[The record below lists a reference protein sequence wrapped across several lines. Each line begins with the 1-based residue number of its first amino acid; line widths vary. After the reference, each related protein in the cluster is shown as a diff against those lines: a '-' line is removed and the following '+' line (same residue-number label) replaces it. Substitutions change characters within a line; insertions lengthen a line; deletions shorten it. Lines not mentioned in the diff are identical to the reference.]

1 MSFEVRPLAPE
12 HAVAAAAIHAE
23 GQEHTFLTSLG
34 QAFLRALYAGMASSA
49 HCFGYVALD
58 MGSHV
63 GLPQHVGQPQGGQQV
78 IGVVTGTVDSGAV
91 FKDLILRRGLRL
103 ILPVAGAMLRHPSLV
118 PKVFKT
124 ALYPAQTKGSAG
136 EAELLFIG
144 TRADRRG
151 EGVGRALFHA
161 LAEEMR
167 RRGMRVMGLTVDDD
181 NESAKRFYLHNG
193 MRPARAGAV
202 TRGGPYFTL
211 YGRRMQ
217 WFVLPLRD
225 EGGIDDGRSVG

>member
-58 MGSHV
+58 VGSHV
-63 GLPQHVGQPQGGQQV
+63 GLPQGGQQV

-103 ILPVAGAMLRHPSLV
+103 ILPVARAMLRHPSLV

-144 TRADRRG
+144 TRADRRS

-167 RRGMRVMGLTVDDD
+167 RRGMRAMGLTVDDE
-181 NESAKRFYLHNG
+181 NESAKRFYLRNG

-202 TRGGPYFTL
+202 TRGDPYFTL

-217 WFVLPLRD
+217 WFVLPLTN
-225 EGGIDDGRSVG
+225 EGGTDDECSVS

>member
-1 MSFEVRPLAPE
+1 MSFEIRPLAPE
-12 HAVAAAAIHAE
+12 HAVVAAAIHAE

-58 MGSHV
+58 VGSHV
-63 GLPQHVGQPQGGQQV
+63 GLPQGGQQV

-144 TRADRRG
+144 TRADRRS

-193 MRPARAGAV
+193 MKPTYA
-202 TRGGPYFTL
+202 FTL